1 LQFAPVVALSRA
13 RVILTLVCLHARLPF
28 ISRACIKKSLSHKHI
43 GNLCDQHLECY
54 VSLAQRVHIPLN
66 NAAARNQRLG
76 RLRRKLTARHEPTS
90 SCRQMRWKS
99 APRVLIVHS
108 HHGEG
113 GFSMLASNRIR
124 CTVVA
129 LESPV
134 AGLPH
139 RDIARDLLPWA
150 DPYVAQLIK
159 NLQDEVR
166 QERQMQALMRQRVRL
181 SQSFPVHERA
191 HLGG

>member
-1 LQFAPVVALSRA
+1 
-13 RVILTLVCLHARLPF
+13 
-28 ISRACIKKSLSHKHI
+28 
-43 GNLCDQHLECY
+43 
-54 VSLAQRVHIPLN
+54 
-66 NAAARNQRLG
+66 
-76 RLRRKLTARHEPTS
+76 
-90 SCRQMRWKS
+90 
-99 APRVLIVHS
+99 
-108 HHGEG
+108 
-113 GFSMLASNRIR
+113 MLASNRIR

-134 AGLPH
+134 AGPPH

-191 HLGG
+191 HLGS